1 MTIKHMNKVIEGL
14 NYSGN
19 EFLCFTL
26 MGTVALRLRGQ
37 VILPY
42 YPATSVRYYHATH
55 RLYVEGVGG
64 PWWWTGVV
72 RG

>member
-1 MTIKHMNKVIEGL
+1 VTIKHMNKVIEGL
-14 NYSGN
+14 TYSGN

-26 MGTVALRLRGQ
+26 MGTVAIRYGRN
-37 VILPY
+37 ILTPS
-42 YPATSVRYYHATH
+42 YPATRVRYYPTTH